1 MKFNS
6 DGHYWLALL
15 VLAALTALTALA
27 GGLGSTDAPWFY
39 RQLAR
44 PSWSPPAWVFA
55 PAWTLLYVLMTVS
68 AWLVVRARGWPAARP
83 LMLLFVAQLVANG
96 LWSWLFFKWH
106 LGVAA
111 IADIVL
117 LLALIAAMMV
127 AFWRVRPLA
136 GMLLVPYFAWVSFAT
151 ALTVAMWRLN
161 PGHL

>member
-6 DGHYWLALL
+6 DRHWLALL
-15 VLAALTALTALA
+15 VLATLTSLTALA
-27 GGLGSTDAPWFY
+27 GGIGSTDAPWFY
-39 RQLAR
+39 LQLAR

-68 AWLVVRARGWPAARP
+68 AWLVVRTRGWPAALP
-83 LMLLFVAQLVANG
+83 LMLLFAAQLLANG

-117 LLALIAAMMV
+117 LLALIATMMV